1 MSKVVMVTGGAQGIG
16 QGISEKLAK
25 DGFDVAIADLPS
37 QKNQAQETIKL
48 VEAAGQKAVFIGLD
62 VSDKANFERA
72 VDEAAEKLGGFD
84 VLVNNA
90 GIAQIKPFMDVTEED
105 LKQIYSINVFG
116 VFFGVQIAAKKF
128 DELGVKGKIINAAS
142 IAAIQGFPILSAYST
157 TKFAVRGLTQAAA
170 QELAPKG
177 HTVNAYAPGIVG
189 TGMWEQ
195 IDAELSKING
205 KPIGENFKEYSSSI
219 ALGRPSV
226 PADVAGLVSFLA
238 SENSDYV
245 TGQVMLVDGGMLYN

>member
-1 MSKVVMVTGGAQGIG
+1 M
-16 QGISEKLAK
+16 
-25 DGFDVAIADLPS
+25 
-37 QKNQAQETIKL
+37 
-48 VEAAGQKAVFIGLD
+48 
-62 VSDKANFERA
+62 
-72 VDEAAEKLGGFD
+72 AES
-84 VLVNNA
+84 NA
-90 GIAQIKPFMDVTEED
+90 MDRAQISALLDRAQHTINLAEQANNVLRL
-105 LKQIYSINVFG
+105 LKTPGTATVGDKGTLGTDTYLIPSRNITWPDNLYVNVFLDG
-116 VFFGVQIAAKKF
+116 M
-128 DELGVKGKIINAAS
+128 NAEATLTDYVAS
-142 IAAIQGFPILSAYST
+142 VAAIQGFPILSAYST

-226 PADVAGLVSFLA
+226 PEDVAGLVSFLA
-238 SENSDYV
+238 SENSNYV